1 MIVGTISPSTTDIE
15 HSRDTLDYLTSID
28 GGKGFTWDADIFL
41 GSMNKRLIKEYNKDE
56 MSNLILK
63 EIDN

>member
-28 GGKGFTWDADIFL
+28 NGKGFTWDADILL
-41 GSMNKRLIKEYNKDE
+41 GSMNKKLIKE
-56 MSNLILK
+56 
-63 EIDN
+63 

>member
-28 GGKGFTWDADIFL
+28 NGKGFTWDADILL
-41 GSMNKRLIKEYNKDE
+41 GSMNKKLIKEYNKDE
-56 MSNLILK
+56 MNTLILK